1 MASLNSFLNKIFG
14 SNNDRSL
21 RKFKKRLEEINAL
34 EPIYEKLNDQDLA
47 DKTIFFK
54 EQLKNDTSLDEI
66 MNDAFAVVREA
77 SKRTLGQRHFDVQII
92 GGLILNDGRITEMKT
107 GEGKTLVSTLPAY
120 LNSLTGNGVHI
131 VTVNDYLAKRDSE
144 WMGEIFKFLGLKVGV
159 IYSGQN
165 DEEKQEA
172 YNADITYGTN
182 NEFGFDYLRDNMKH
196 STDQMFQKKR
206 NFAIVDEVDSIL
218 IDEARTPLI
227 ISGIIEDKS
236 DLYVKVD
243 RLIPKIEDN
252 DIDIDEKSKSI
263 NLTESG
269 NETLDKILIQEG
281 FITEKSSVYDIENVT
296 LVHHI
301 NQALKAHKLFHKDTD
316 YLVKDNQVIIIDEF
330 TGRMMEGRRFSDGLH
345 QALEAKEKVTI
356 QPENQ
361 TLASIT
367 FQNYFRLYNKL
378 SGMTGTALTEA
389 EEFMDIYGLGVISV
403 PTNMPVTR
411 VDSDDEIYRT
421 SEEKYEAIINNVV
434 ECNSRNQPVLVGTVS
449 IEKSEILSK
458 LLKSKKINHN
468 VLNARYHEKE
478 AEIIAKA
485 GKPGAVTIA
494 TNMAGRGTDI
504 QLGGNLEDTTQLTN
518 DQIDLKKQVIDSGG
532 LFVIGTER
540 HESRRIDNQLR
551 GRSGRQ
557 GDPGESKFYLSLEDD
572 LMRIFGSDRLDNI
585 LKRLGLDDGEA
596 IVHPWIN
603 TALERAQKK
612 VESRNFDIR
621 KNLLKFDNVMNDQRK
636 VIFDQRLE
644 ILEQE

>member
-1 MASLNSFLNKIFG
+1 MASLNTFLNKIFG
-14 SNNDRSL
+14 SSNDRNL

-34 EPIYEKLNDQDLA
+34 EPVYEKLADQELIN
-47 DKTIFFK
+47 KTNFFK
-54 EQLKNDTSLDEI
+54 EKLKNDTSLDEI
-66 MNDAFAVVREA
+66 LNDAFAVVREA

-92 GGLILNDGRITEMKT
+92 GGLILNDGKITEMKT

-172 YNADITYGTN
+172 YSADITYGTN

-227 ISGIIEDKS
+227 ISGMIEDKS
-236 DLYVKVD
+236 DLYVKID
-243 RLIPKIEDN
+243 RLIPKIEDK

-269 NETLDKILIQEG
+269 NESLDKILIKEG
-281 FITEKSSVYDIENVT
+281 FIDEKASIYDIENVS

-421 SEEKYEAIINNVV
+421 SEEKYEAIINNVI

-478 AEIIAKA
+478 ADIIAQA

-504 QLGGNLEDTTQLTN
+504 QLGGNVEDTTQLTD

-557 GDPGESKFYLSLEDD
+557 GDPGESKFYLSL
-572 LMRIFGSDRLDNI
+572 RG
-585 LKRLGLDDGEA
+585 
-596 IVHPWIN
+596 
-603 TALERAQKK
+603 
-612 VESRNFDIR
+612 
-621 KNLLKFDNVMNDQRK
+621 
-636 VIFDQRLE
+636 
-644 ILEQE
+644 